1 VKVLRASRFAPDLS
15 SVSVIVREPDAV
27 MPLEEIGGEEFGFL
41 VTDIFE
47 MDGEPSIEIAT
58 HMAEDRRLWR
68 AEDERNMAL
77 LYYWTFAQFPLLV
90 KGGTVI
96 STEPAPLTEEQIRYV
111 WNQLA
116 NLDEYNDYSFT
127 TLTFEGVRIHHPKTG
142 V

>member
-1 VKVLRASRFAPDLS
+1 MKILRATRFAPDLS
-15 SVSVIVREPDAV
+15 SVSIIMREPDAV

-41 VTDIFE
+41 ITDIFE
-47 MDGEPSIEIAT
+47 MDGEPSTEIAT

-77 LYYWTFAQFPLLV
+77 LYYWTFAQFPLLT
-90 KGGTVI
+90 KGGMVA
-96 STEPAPLTEEQIRYV
+96 STEPAPLSEEQIRYV

-116 NLDEYNDYSFT
+116 TLDEYRDFYFT
-127 TLTFEGVRIHHPKTG
+127 TLTFEGVRIHHQPTG